1 MFIPI
6 AVGLLDSTGKDIP
19 LSSIYHDGALHSVSS
34 NDQSVSTT
42 VLRVTKVVW
51 NFSFDMNLQLMF

>member
-19 LSSIYHDGALHSVSS
+19 LSSIYHDGALQSVSS

-51 NFSFDMNLQLMF
+51 NFSFDMNFQLMF